1 MSVYVLK
8 RIAAMLPT
16 LFGVTIVVFL
26 LLKLLPG
33 TVVEQMLGS
42 EGDEEAAEALRQFF
56 GLDRPLHEQY
66 LNWIGNILVGDF
78 GVSWR
83 TGQDILTTLLEAFVV
98 TGELAVFAVLV
109 SALIGIPLGL
119 LAALRPYGPIDH
131 LLRIFSLTGVSVP
144 VFFQGTVLIVLFSL
158 FSPWKPP
165 VIFEY
170 PWDSLSMNLQIMIL
184 PAFALGLA
192 SSAVVMRMTRSSLLD
207 TLGQDFI
214 RTARA
219 KGLKESIVIFRHA
232 LKTVM
237 ISVVTALGLEFGQI
251 LGGIVVVEV
260 VFSLPGVG
268 QTIFNALVERDF
280 PLVQSGILMIT
291 FVTLCINTIVDIAY
305 AYIDPRI
312 RYK

>member
-1 MSVYVLK
+1 
-8 RIAAMLPT
+8 
-16 LFGVTIVVFL
+16 
-26 LLKLLPG
+26 
-33 TVVEQMLGS
+33 
-42 EGDEEAAEALRQFF
+42 
-56 GLDRPLHEQY
+56 
-66 LNWIGNILVGDF
+66 
-78 GVSWR
+78 
-83 TGQDILTTLLEAFVV
+83 
-98 TGELAVFAVLV
+98 
-109 SALIGIPLGL
+109 
-119 LAALRPYGPIDH
+119 
-131 LLRIFSLTGVSVP
+131 
-144 VFFQGTVLIVLFSL
+144 
-158 FSPWKPP
+158 
-165 VIFEY
+165 
-170 PWDSLSMNLQIMIL
+170 MNLQIMIL